1 MLWQDPISARD
12 AVLSALLPG
21 VPPPSLAFEEAAAAS
36 GHQLVAGVDEVGRG
50 AWAGPLSVGIAVLDA
65 GRLARGLAVP
75 PGLTDS
81 KRMTEKRREEMFE
94 PVVAWC
100 SAWAIGHAE
109 PEECDAFG
117 ITSALG
123 LAALRAVASLPAGS
137 LPTAVLLDGQHDFV
151 TPARADQLAP
161 SVRLEPSESGSAGKS
176 SPARGPAE
184 RAWRPPESAWC
195 PLVVPVVR
203 GDSTCASISAAA
215 LLAKV
220 TRDRMMRAFSSRYP
234 DMGFD
239 KHKGYPTPAHRQAV
253 AAHGMT
259 PLHRRTWSC

>member
-1 MLWQDPISARD
+1 MPGAQ
-12 AVLSALLPG
+12 LPG
-21 VPPPSLAFEEAAAAS
+21 LALEEAAAAS

-94 PVVAWC
+94 PVVSWC

-109 PEECDAFG
+109 PEECDAYG

-123 LAALRAVASLPAGS
+123 LAALRAAASLPAGL

-151 TPARADQLAP
+151 TPARAAQLAP
-161 SVRLEPSESGSAGKS
+161 PVRLDQSESSSASKI
-176 SPARGPAE
+176 SPARGPA
-184 RAWRPPESAWC
+184 ESAWC

-239 KHKGYPTPAHRQAV
+239 RHKGYPTPAHRQAV

-259 PLHRRTWSC
+259 PLHRRSWSC